1 MPKNTKLCFRESW
14 LEVNV
19 YSGSGR
25 EERQNDLVLFLVLNT
40 GKHCSLRHI
49 QGIKRNFFPL
59 CVFYLVITCFPLF
72 YSSLL
77 NSAIYDILFPQN
89 RKKTNPGN
97 NVFNRLQSVSQFFTG
112 YTAPHFYFTFTY
124 LKLWD

>member
-1 MPKNTKLCFRESW
+1 MFTAAVE
-14 LEVNV
+14 
-19 YSGSGR
+19 R

-89 RKKTNPGN
+89 GKRTYPGN
-97 NVFNRLQSVSQFFTG
+97 DVFNRLQSVSQFLTG
-112 YTAPHFYFTFTY
+112 YTVAAFLFYFY
-124 LKLWD
+124 LLKIVGLAESESTVVIRVS